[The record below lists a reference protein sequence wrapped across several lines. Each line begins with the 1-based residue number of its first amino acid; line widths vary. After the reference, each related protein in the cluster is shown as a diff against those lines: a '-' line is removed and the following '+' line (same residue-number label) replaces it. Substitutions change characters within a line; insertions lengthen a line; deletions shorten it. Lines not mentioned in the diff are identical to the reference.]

1 MGENMTR
8 CIVSYVLAEEFNC
21 SFYLEFISDPENAI
35 SIRLPSKRSEEK
47 AKSVSGNSTGWKMY
61 SMEMYDQ
68 IYSVY
73 TVYRGRITLV
83 PQASATV

>member
-1 MGENMTR
+1 MGENMAR
-8 CIVSYVLAEEFNC
+8 CIVSYVLAEECNC

-35 SIRLPSKRSEEK
+35 SIRLSSKRSEEK
-47 AKSVSGNSTGWKMY
+47 AKWR
-61 SMEMYDQ
+61 MYDQ

-73 TVYRGRITLV
+73 TVYRGRIKLV